1 MNDFQQQMTGIPAGG
16 NMPETDFDPI
26 EGATLLTIFF
36 GLGKTL
42 RLVGHD
48 NDTFKNQIGKFWERF
63 HIIAESSD
71 KLTLKIVNGRLFINE
86 HLCRTALK
94 SEVVQEAVDRWN
106 SLGIGGIEI
115 AYQPETNE
123 LASLFQL
130 LNQASGVEKAEEIQR
145 KLVQTSVSGIRL
157 LSTEEVEED
166 ANLTEENR
174 TQMRRQARSVFFQS
188 MRAINESTSQVLSGR
203 DGNIRQTKRVVHSLV
218 DQLMLEDSSL
228 IELTAIKDYDDYT
241 FAHSVN
247 VCIYSLTIG
256 VNLSM
261 DHNRLSQLGFSALFH
276 DVGKTRLPSDVV
288 KKPGDFTDE
297 DWIMMQRHPSLGAKM
312 LLKNFPISAHTVRA
326 ALTAFEHH
334 INIDGTGYPRRQEY
348 RGLNLFSRIVT
359 VADTYDAL
367 TSGRVYI
374 KNPIAPIDVMRKMFY
389 QMDQKFD
396 QLLLKIFINSIG
408 LFPAGSLILLSD
420 DQVAIVEKIHP
431 SQPGSPV
438 VRVIGD
444 QSGIRQS
451 ATLLDLAA
459 PENSSLKIKRFLNP
473 QTYNIDL
480 KHFILNDL
488 PVE

>member
-1 MNDFQQQMTGIPAGG
+1 MNDFQQQMTGIPGSG
-16 NMPETDFDPI
+16 NMSETNFDPI
-26 EGATLLTIFF
+26 EGATLLTVFF

-63 HIIAESSD
+63 QAIADGSD
-71 KLTLKIVNGRLFINE
+71 KLTIKIVNGRLFINE
-86 HLCRTALK
+86 RLCRTALK

-106 SLGIGGIEI
+106 ALGIGGIEI
-115 AYQPETNE
+115 AYQPESDG
-123 LASLFQL
+123 LGKLFQI
-130 LNQASGVEKAEEIQR
+130 LNQAAGIEKAEEIQL

-157 LSTEEVEED
+157 LSIDEVEED
-166 ANLTEENR
+166 TQLSEENR

-188 MRAINESTSQVLSGR
+188 MRAIGESTSQALSGR
-203 DGNIRQTKRVVHSLV
+203 EGNIRQTKRVVHSLV
-218 DQLMLEDSSL
+218 DQIMLEDSSL

-256 VNLSM
+256 VSLRM

-276 DVGKTRLPSDVV
+276 DVGKTKLPSDVV
-288 KKPGDFTDE
+288 KKPGDFSNE

-312 LLKNFPISAHTVRA
+312 MLRNFPISAHTIRA

-374 KNPIAPIDVMRKMFY
+374 KDPIAPIDVMRKMFY

-396 QLLLKIFINSIG
+396 QLLLKVFINSIG

-420 DQVAIVEKIHP
+420 DQVAIVESIH
-431 SQPGSPV
+431 SGQPGSPV

-444 QSGIRQS
+444 QTGIRQT
-451 ATLLDLAA
+451 AKLVDLAA
-459 PENSSLKIKRFLNP
+459 PENSHLKIKRFLNP

-480 KHFILNDL
+480 KHFVLNDL
-488 PVE
+488 PLE

>member
-1 MNDFQQQMTGIPAGG
+1 MNDYQQQMTGIPASGK
-16 NMPETDFDPI
+16 MPVSDFDPI

-42 RLVGHD
+42 RLVGHE

-63 HIIAESSD
+63 QLITDGSD
-71 KLTLKIVNGRLFINE
+71 KLALKIVNGRLFINE

-94 SEVVQEAVDRWN
+94 SEVVQEAIDRWN

-115 AYQPETNE
+115 AYQPETNG
-123 LASLFQL
+123 LATLFQI
-130 LNQASGVEKAEEIQR
+130 LNQSSGVENSQEIQT
-145 KLVQTSVSGIRL
+145 KLVQADVSGIRL

-166 ANLTEENR
+166 SDLSEEDR
-174 TQMRRQARSVFFQS
+174 THMRRQARSVFFQS
-188 MRAINESTSQVLSGR
+188 MRAISETTSQVLSGR
-203 DGNIRQTKRVVHSLV
+203 DSNIRQTKRVVHSLV

-247 VCIYSLTIG
+247 VCIYALTIG
-256 VNLSM
+256 VSLHM
-261 DHNRLSQLGFSALFH
+261 DHQRLSQLGFSALFH
-276 DVGKTRLPSDVV
+276 DVGKTKLPSDVV
-288 KKPGDFTDE
+288 KKPGVFDDE
-297 DWIMMQRHPSLGAKM
+297 DWIMMRRHPTYGAKM
-312 LLKNFPISAHTVRA
+312 LLTNFPISPHTVRA

-367 TSGRVYI
+367 TSGRIYI
-374 KNPIAPIDVMRKMFY
+374 EDPIAPIDVMRKMFY

-396 QLLLKIFINSIG
+396 QLLVKVFINSIG

-420 DQVAIVEKIHP
+420 DQVAIVERIH
-431 SQPGSPV
+431 SSHPGSPV

-444 QSGIRQS
+444 QSGIRQT
-451 ATLLDLAA
+451 ATLIDLAA
-459 PENSSLKIKRFLNP
+459 PENSELKIKRFLNP

-480 KHFILNDL
+480 KHFVLNDL